1 MGTDAFGRSGGDTAT
16 TPAVPG
22 TARGPVTVPGWLVA
36 LLLAVLSLGGTAL
49 VLVRAERDKLD
60 DPLQQVLRGEVVNL
74 HEVSLLRADRARRAF
89 AAAVAGMR
97 PDEVVTSL
105 VLAPAGLTLNTRDDG
120 AFQRVHTVDVA
131 FGVER
136 SQSGRVEIPGLRP
149 GDVRLDGV
157 EALTRA
163 VLDRIPERS
172 ARVDRVTL
180 GRILL
185 PERGTAVQSEW
196 RIDVDE
202 VRPSDSTW
210 FARVD
215 GAVVRR
221 ADEPVELTAARVP

>member
-16 TPAVPG
+16 VPVG
-22 TARGPVTVPGWLVA
+22 QGAGRGPAAVLV
-36 LLLAVLSLGGTAL
+36 LVGLVLAVLSLGGTAL
-49 VLVRAERDKLD
+49 VLVRAEREKLD

-74 HEVSLLRADRARRAF
+74 HEASLLRADRARRAF
-89 AAAVAGMR
+89 AIAAAGLR
-97 PDEVVTSL
+97 PDEVVIGL
-105 VLAPAGLTLNTRDDG
+105 VLSPAGLELTTRDDG
-120 AFQRVHTVDVA
+120 AFQRRHTVDVA

-136 SQSGRVEIPGLRP
+136 SQSGRNEIPGLRP
-149 GDVRLDGV
+149 AAVQLGGV

-163 VLDRIPERS
+163 VLARIPERT
-172 ARVDRVTL
+172 AQVDRVTL

-185 PERGTAVQSEW
+185 PERGAAVQSEW

-210 FARVD
+210 FARAD

-221 ADEPVELTAARVP
+221 PDEPREITEARVP